1 MFINDKRIRIIIG
14 HYGSGKT
21 EFSVNYTMKLKQA
34 TASKVAIAD
43 LDIVNVY
50 FRSREKQVMLEEQG
64 IKVIASSIA
73 GNALDLPAVAADIIT
88 PLEDKS
94 YEYVID
100 VGGDSVGARVL
111 GRFKNYIEDDDY
123 DMFMV
128 VNANREQTMD
138 VEGIKRHKETIE
150 ATSRLKV
157 TGFINNTHLI
167 RETTLEDVLKGDK
180 LLKEASKE
188 LGIPIRYVSA
198 MSHIASQI
206 PDEVSGEILAL
217 DLIMRDQWM

>member
-21 EFSVNYTMKLKQA
+21 EFSVNYAMKLKQA
-34 TASKVAIAD
+34 SSSKVAIAD

-111 GRFKNYIEDDDY
+111 GRFKNYIEDGDY

-138 VEGIKRHKETIE
+138 LEGIKRHKETIE

-167 RETTLEDVLKGDK
+167 RETTLEDVFRGDK

>member
-21 EFSVNYTMKLKQA
+21 EFSVNYAMKLKQA
-34 TASKVAIAD
+34 TSSKVAIAD

-111 GRFKNYIEDDDY
+111 GRFKNYIEDGDY

-128 VNANREQTMD
+128 VNANREQTID
-138 VEGIKRHKETIE
+138 LEGIKRHKETIE

>member
-21 EFSVNYTMKLKQA
+21 EFSVNYAMKLKQA
-34 TASKVAIAD
+34 TSSKVAIAD

-111 GRFKNYIEDDDY
+111 GRFKNYIEDGDY

-138 VEGIKRHKETIE
+138 LEGIKRHKETIE

>member
-21 EFSVNYTMKLKQA
+21 EFSVNYAMKLKQA
-34 TASKVAIAD
+34 TDSKVAIAD

-111 GRFKNYIEDDDY
+111 GRFKNYIEDGDY

-138 VEGIKRHKETIE
+138 LEGIKRHKETIE

>member
-21 EFSVNYTMKLKQA
+21 EFSVNYAMKLKQA
-34 TASKVAIAD
+34 SSSKVAIAD

-111 GRFKNYIEDDDY
+111 GRFKNYIEDGDY

-138 VEGIKRHKETIE
+138 LEGIKRHKETIE

-167 RETTLEDVLKGDK
+167 RETTLEDLLKGDK

>member
-128 VNANREQTMD
+128 VNANRELTMD